1 MRRRPTVSN
10 SRPRRS
16 GPTEIAERE
25 REEVEADALARH
37 AVERA
42 EDERIGE
49 EERVV
54 EERLRHHQREAQ
66 QGALAIVD
74 QNRAQHHHDRRV

>member
-54 EERLRHHQREAQ
+54 EERLRQ